1 MCPRR
6 GRPRGASTDGGS
18 GARRS
23 ARGFTPLW
31 GIHATVEAF
40 EQLQDA
46 PNDYHPVVLF
56 GEPDDLLGQLEF
68 KIGDVKAARLVGQL
82 EGAGWAGSI

>member
-1 MCPRR
+1 
-6 GRPRGASTDGGS
+6 
-18 GARRS
+18 
-23 ARGFTPLW
+23 
-31 GIHATVEAF
+31 
-40 EQLQDA
+40 
-46 PNDYHPVVLF
+46 VVLF